1 MGLALHLLNYTMF
14 LLDLRLSNAWYF
26 FSRQQKKANQVKM
39 NGGN

>member
-1 MGLALHLLNYTMF
+1 MGLALHLLNYTMS

-26 FSRQQKKANQVKM
+26 FLVSKKANQVKI